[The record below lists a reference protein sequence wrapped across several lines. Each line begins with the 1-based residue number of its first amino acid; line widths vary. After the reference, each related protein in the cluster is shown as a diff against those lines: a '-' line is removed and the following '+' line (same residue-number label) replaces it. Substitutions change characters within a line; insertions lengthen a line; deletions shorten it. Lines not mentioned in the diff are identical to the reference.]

1 MKQKTISIQGYE
13 GSFHAMAA
21 TKYFDG
27 KDEVNLLPAHTFEV
41 LASQLANGK
50 SDSAI
55 MAIENSIAGSI
66 LQNYRLLRE
75 NKFCIEGEIYLQIEH
90 CLLANVETKPEEITQ
105 ILSHPMALSQCLDY
119 LHTHFPNARL
129 IEADDTA
136 LCAIELAKSPQIN
149 TACIASKQAGE
160 INNLQMIKQ
169 GIQTSKNNYTRF
181 FIINKDSKGFDP
193 NTVNKASIYIKVP
206 DVKGQLLKVLQ
217 IINDHDINMS
227 KLQSFPV
234 LGRFREYFFHIDLEF
249 NSYDQYSTLKED
261 LIPVTSDFT
270 ELGVYERADYDI
282 IKTDELFNLNTAT
295 L

>member
-1 MKQKTISIQGYE
+1 MGQKTISIQGYE

-27 KDEVNLLPAHTFEV
+27 KDEIKLLPAHTFEI

-50 SDSAI
+50 SDTAI

-75 NKFCIEGEIYLQIEH
+75 NNFCIEGEIYLQIEH
-90 CLLANVETKPEEITQ
+90 CLLANVNTKPEEITQ
-105 ILSHPMALSQCLDY
+105 VLSHPMALNQCLDY
-119 LHTHFPNARL
+119 LHAHFPNARL

-136 LCAIELAKSPQIN
+136 LCAIELAKNPQSN

-160 INNLQMIKQ
+160 INHLQLIQQ
-169 GIQTSKNNYTRF
+169 GIQSSKNNYTRF
-181 FIINKDSKGFDP
+181 FVINKERKDFDI
-193 NTVNKASIYIKVP
+193 NKVDKASIYIKVP
-206 DVKGQLLKVLQ
+206 DQKGQLLKVLQ
-217 IINDHDINMS
+217 LINEHDINMS

-234 LGRFREYFFHIDLEF
+234 LGKFREYFFHIDLEF
-249 NSYDQYSTLKED
+249 STYAQYCGLKDD
-261 LIPVTSDFT
+261 LIPETVDFT

-282 IKTDELFNLNTAT
+282 IKIDELFNLNTAT